1 VAGAADFGDWTTKQ
15 IEVADENVAGQYSN
29 NISPIF
35 KQYFANIQTI
45 FRQDSVQVPA
55 VVAGSRLEPTTAVA
69 IYGST
74 RCIAIPT
81 LYSQ

>member
-35 KQYFANIQTI
+35 KQYSAKIRFK
-45 FRQDSVQVPA
+45 FRQ
-55 VVAGSRLEPTTAVA
+55 
-69 IYGST
+69 
-74 RCIAIPT
+74 
-81 LYSQ
+81 